1 MAFLFIVLI
10 IFYLEIVFLAVSII
24 VFLAVSILIL
34 VAAVA
39 CIRRIPDFH
48 PTTLPAVKMAT
59 TDEQNINI
67 GSTNHA
73 LTQEQNS
80 SVQNAK

>member
-1 MAFLFIVLI
+1 MTFLFIVLI
-10 IFYLEIVFLAVSII
+10 KFYLGIVFLAV
-24 VFLAVSILIL
+24 FILL